1 MNYNVTVNG
10 KVYNVSVER
19 TGAAAPA
26 AAPAPVA
33 AAPVAAAPVAAPV
46 AAPAPAPAPAPAE
59 PEYPVGEGGQICFL
73 F

>member
-26 AAPAPVA
+26 APAAPAPVA
-33 AAPVAAAPVAAPV
+33 AAPVAAD
-46 AAPAPAPAPAPAE
+46 
-59 PEYPVGEGGQICFL
+59 
-73 F
+73 